1 VTAAISV
8 RGLSKLFRVHH
19 AQRPRTMHEALSHGF
34 GRLAPGVTFWG
45 LRDVTLDVPRGS
57 AVGLIG
63 DNGAGKSTLLRLL
76 GKVGRPDMGTIAV
89 RGRVGALLDLGAGFH
104 GDLTGRENVMLGAV
118 INGLSR
124 KEVRRE
130 FDAIVAFAGLEAS
143 IDNPLRTF
151 STGMRMRLAFAVA
164 TVVEPE
170 ILLVDEILGV
180 GDIAFQHK
188 CALRIQEL
196 RARGSTLVVC
206 SHQGD
211 TIREICD
218 TAVWL
223 DRGVVHQTGPAREV
237 MTAYELKA
245 MPDA

>member
-1 VTAAISV
+1 
-8 RGLSKLFRVHH
+8 
-19 AQRPRTMHEALSHGF
+19 
-34 GRLAPGVTFWG
+34 
-45 LRDVTLDVPRGS
+45 
-57 AVGLIG
+57 
-63 DNGAGKSTLLRLL
+63 
-76 GKVGRPDMGTIAV
+76 
-89 RGRVGALLDLGAGFH
+89 
-104 GDLTGRENVMLGAV
+104 
-118 INGLSR
+118 
-124 KEVRRE
+124 
-130 FDAIVAFAGLEAS
+130 
-143 IDNPLRTF
+143 
-151 STGMRMRLAFAVA
+151 MRLAFAVA

-196 RARGSTLVVC
+196 RSRGSTLVVC

-218 TAVWL
+218 AAVWL
-223 DRGVVHQTGPAREV
+223 ERGVVRRAGPASEV

>member
-1 VTAAISV
+1 MNPAIAV
-8 RGLSKLFRVHH
+8 RGLSKMFRRHH
-19 AQRPRTMHEALSHGF
+19 ARRPRTVHEALTHGF
-34 GRLAPGVTFWG
+34 GRLAPTDTFWA
-45 LRDVTLDVPRGS
+45 LRNVNFDVPPGS
-57 AVGLIG
+57 AIGLIG
-63 DNGAGKSTLLRLL
+63 DNGAGKSTLLRLI
-76 GKVGRPDMGTIAV
+76 GRVGRPDAGTISV
-89 RGRVGALLDLGAGFH
+89 RGRIGALLDLGAGFH
-104 GDLTGRENVMLGAV
+104 PDLTGRENVMVGGV

-124 KEVRRE
+124 RDVRRE

-151 STGMRMRLAFAVA
+151 STGMQMRLAFAVA

-170 ILLVDEILGV
+170 ILLVDEILSV

-188 CALRIQEL
+188 CAVRIQEL
-196 RARGSTLVVC
+196 RSRGSTLVVC
-206 SHQGD
+206 SHSGE

-223 DRGVVHQTGPAREV
+223 EKGEV
-237 MTAYELKA
+237 CKIGRAEDVMMAYEQKT